1 MPGNCLCF
9 WLPSNVD
16 ALYAATDQAIQKLTA
31 PPTVESERVA
41 NKLPQVSDMVDAIVK
56 KHRLRRRPCW
66 SSSKTCLGL
75 L

>member
-1 MPGNCLCF
+1 M
-9 WLPSNVD
+9 D

-56 KHRLRRRPCW
+56 K
-66 SSSKTCLGL
+66 STG
-75 L
+75 